1 MGVGGGEKREQYQQ
15 FHLEVSWD
23 HHTPSIDRF

>member
-1 MGVGGGEKREQYQQ
+1 MGGGGEKRERYQQ